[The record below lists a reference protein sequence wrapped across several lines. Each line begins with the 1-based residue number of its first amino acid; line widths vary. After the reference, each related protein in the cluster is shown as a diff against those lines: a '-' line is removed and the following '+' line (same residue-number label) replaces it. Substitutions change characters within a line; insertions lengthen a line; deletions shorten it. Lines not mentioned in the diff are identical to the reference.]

1 MTIGERIKTVRKHR
15 GLTQKALGAVS
26 GTSEI
31 TIRQYELGKRQ
42 PRVQQLQAI
51 ANALDVS
58 TDYLIGEHH
67 LKSAIDVNSSFIL
80 NRIFKGIRE
89 SGFSNE
95 EFCLRLNL
103 PIDEW
108 FKWKEVSSESY
119 LECLPEISKL
129 LNIPESDLLTPSPF
143 SPDWKKRI
151 IAAFERLNDE
161 GRVTLLHFAE
171 DLLKNPNYQYGFVP
185 NTKQSVLMSCGNKL
199 GGNLSV
205 TVNQASTD
213 KAEENKPSGD
223 GAP

>member
-1 MTIGERIKTVRKHR
+1 MTIGERIKTARKHR

-58 TDYLIGEHH
+58 ADYLIGEHH
-67 LKSAIDVNSSFIL
+67 LKSAIDMNSSFIL
-80 NRIFKGIRE
+80 NRIFEGIRK

-95 EFCLRLNL
+95 EFCLRLSL

-108 FKWKEVSSESY
+108 FKWKEASSESY
-119 LECLPEISKL
+119 LEHLPEISKL
-129 LNIPESDLLTPSPF
+129 LNIPESELFTPSPF
-143 SPDWKKRI
+143 SADWKKRL

-161 GRVTLLHFAE
+161 GRITLLHFAE
-171 DLLKNPNYQYGFVP
+171 GLRQNPYYQYGFIP
-185 NTKQSVLMSCGNKL
+185 NAKQ
-199 GGNLSV
+199 
-205 TVNQASTD
+205 D
-213 KAEENKPSGD
+213 IPGD
-223 GAP
+223 DAP

>member
-15 GLTQKALGAVS
+15 GLTQKALGAIS

-42 PRVQQLQAI
+42 PRIKQLQAI

-67 LKSAIDVNSSFIL
+67 LKSAIDMNSSFIL
-80 NRIFKGIRE
+80 SRILEGIRE

-108 FKWKEVSSESY
+108 FKWQEVSSESY
-119 LECLPEISKL
+119 LDHLPAISKL
-129 LNIPESDLLTPSPF
+129 LNIPEAELFTPSPF
-143 SPDWKKRI
+143 SADWKKRL
-151 IAAFERLNDE
+151 IAAFEGLNDE

-171 DLLKNPNYQYGFVP
+171 DLRKNPDYQYGFVP
-185 NTKQSVLMSCGNKL
+185 NTKRSVLMSRGNKRNS
-199 GGNLSV
+199 GLSASD
-205 TVNQASTD
+205 NQASTD
-213 KAEENKPSGD
+213 NIKENEPSGD